1 MKKKGN
7 KFSGNN
13 ESVNSFINNSFYK
26 QNNFTNYTNTFN
38 YPQSSE
44 RNEVSNGGKKKLNQQ
59 EINNWQKKK

>member
-7 KFSGNN
+7 KFSVNN

-26 QNNFTNYTNTFN
+26 QNNFTNYTNAFN

-44 RNEVSNGGKKKLNQQ
+44 RNEVSMEEKKY
-59 EINNWQKKK
+59 